1 MPSQGRPTVDIHN
14 HVIVPEAARMV
25 EGMQRPEDDAFFLYS
40 GEKSAAY
47 NAEHFPALR
56 PKMVGPEER
65 IPDMDRMGIQIDA
78 LAIGPPQYYYW
89 TEPSLGAELS
99 GIQNDSIASMVAGTP
114 GRFVGM
120 ATLPMQDAERAAAEL
135 ERAVTGLGFP
145 GASISTSVNGIDYDH
160 PDYRQFWAKAQELDA
175 TIILHPQGYSDG
187 ARLTDYY
194 MINVVGNPLD
204 STVATMKIIFG
215 GVLEE
220 FPDLKIIVVHG
231 GGYLPF
237 YADRMDHA
245 FDVRPECRE
254 NISQRPSEYL
264 KKMYFDTMVF
274 GEVALGYLIELYGSD
289 HVLLG
294 TDYPYDM
301 GETDPIGLVERV
313 DGLTDDDVANIVGGN
328 AVRLLGLD
336 PDVTTP

>member
-1 MPSQGRPTVDIHN
+1 MPSQDRPTVDIHN
-14 HVIVPEAARMV
+14 HVIVPEAAKMV
-25 EGMQRPEDDAFFLYS
+25 EGMQRPEDDAFFQYS

-56 PKMVGPEER
+56 PKMVGPEVR

-99 GIQNDSIASMVAGTP
+99 GIQNDAIASMVAGTP

-120 ATLPMQDAERAAAEL
+120 ATLPMQDPGRAAAEL
-135 ERAVTGLGFP
+135 ERAVTQLGFP
-145 GASISTSVNGIDYDH
+145 GASISTSVNGIDYDR
-160 PDYRQFWAKAQELDA
+160 PEYREFWAKAQELDA

-204 STVATMKIIFG
+204 STVGTMKLIFG

-220 FPDLKIIVVHG
+220 YPDLKIVVVHG

-245 FDVRPECRE
+245 FEVRPECRE

-264 KKMYFDTMVF
+264 KKLHFDTMVF
-274 GEVALGYLIELYGSD
+274 GEDALGHLVRLYGSD

-301 GETDPIGLVERV
+301 GETDPIGLIERV
-313 DGLTDDDVANIVGGN
+313 EGLTDQDRDNIVGGN

>member
-1 MPSQGRPTVDIHN
+1 MPTEGRLTVDIHN
-14 HVIVPEAARMV
+14 HVLVPEAAKMV
-25 EGMQRPEDDAFFLYS
+25 DGMQQPADDPFFYYS
-40 GEKSAAY
+40 GAKSLAH
-47 NAEHFPALR
+47 NAEHFGDLI
-56 PKMVGPEER
+56 PKMIGPDQR
-65 IPDMDRMGIQIDA
+65 IPDMDKIGIQVDA

-99 GIQNDSIASMVAGTP
+99 GVQNDHIAAMVAENP
-114 GRFVGM
+114 DRFVGM
-120 ATLPMQDAERAAAEL
+120 ATLPMQDPERAILEL
-135 ERAVTGLGFP
+135 ERAVKKHGFP
-145 GASISTSVNGIDYDH
+145 GASINTSAPGKDYDH
-160 PDYRQFWAKAQELDA
+160 PDYRPFWAKVQELEA
-175 TIILHPQGYSDG
+175 TVVLHPQGYSDG

-204 STVATMKIIFG
+204 STVGTMKLIFG

-220 FPDLKIIVVHG
+220 YPDLKIVVVHG

-245 FDVRPECRE
+245 FAVRPECRE
-254 NISQRPSEYL
+254 NISRPPSEYL

-274 GEVALGYLIELYGSD
+274 GEVALEYLVRLYGSD

-301 GETDPIGLVERV
+301 GETDPIGLIEKVE
-313 DGLTDDDVANIVGGN
+313 GLEQDDVDNIVGGN
-328 AVRLLGLD
+328 AARLLGLSS
-336 PDVTTP
+336 